1 MIASTANKEFLTRGA
16 SSAVGRNL
24 LWMVWSGGISI
35 ANSILV
41 WVFMARMRDVEELGR
56 FTIVMGLYTLF
67 FGVCSLGLVPY
78 LVSEISR
85 RNEQFKTF
93 QKNEQTIVEFVGS
106 ASVFLLISGIV
117 CAFLMAACG
126 FLVSDSWT
134 VRVSTLVLSLALIP
148 TGVLGVAEATA
159 ISFDRTRLIAFVS
172 TFENVLRTVFP
183 LWLIYSGFDI
193 SVICASFVAVRIV
206 ALIIYARVAGNRLFK
221 ASFAVDDL
229 VRILKVTPTFAATI
243 VFASINWQA
252 AVILLGLLSTE
263 IESAKFG
270 VASRFLIPVT
280 ILMASYANVI
290 QPMIAKK
297 TLKSNENAGSFLS
310 KMAGY
315 PLILSTLAAAASP
328 FLSRQVLIVFF
339 GENYGDVAATLD
351 ILALSVVPF
360 CLVMVVARGLVATN
374 SQHIDLLAN
383 ALGVVACITLGAML
397 VPKYGAIGAATAQLF
412 SFLLMAL
419 VEVGYLT
426 RKTVGFQIWRTAF
439 LSLACL
445 SLLHIIF

>member
-16 SSAVGRNL
+16 SGAVGRNL

-35 ANSILV
+35 ANSILI

-93 QKNEQTIVEFVGS
+93 QKSEQTIVEFVGS

-134 VRVSTLVLSLALIP
+134 VRISTLVLSLALIP

-206 ALIIYARVAGNRLFK
+206 ALIIYARAAGNRLFK
-221 ASFAVDDL
+221 AAFDVEDL
-229 VRILKVTPTFAATI
+229 IKILKVTPTFAATI

-290 QPMIAKK
+290 QPLIARK

-310 KMAGY
+310 KMACY

-339 GENYGDVAATLD
+339 GENYGDVAPTLD

-383 ALGVVACITLGAML
+383 AIGGVACITLGAML

>member
-1 MIASTANKEFLTRGA
+1 
-16 SSAVGRNL
+16 
-24 LWMVWSGGISI
+24 
-35 ANSILV
+35 
-41 WVFMARMRDVEELGR
+41 
-56 FTIVMGLYTLF
+56 
-67 FGVCSLGLVPY
+67 
-78 LVSEISR
+78 
-85 RNEQFKTF
+85 
-93 QKNEQTIVEFVGS
+93 
-106 ASVFLLISGIV
+106 
-117 CAFLMAACG
+117 
-126 FLVSDSWT
+126 
-134 VRVSTLVLSLALIP
+134 
-148 TGVLGVAEATA
+148 
-159 ISFDRTRLIAFVS
+159 
-172 TFENVLRTVFP
+172 
-183 LWLIYSGFDI
+183 
-193 SVICASFVAVRIV
+193 
-206 ALIIYARVAGNRLFK
+206 
-221 ASFAVDDL
+221 
-229 VRILKVTPTFAATI
+229 
-243 VFASINWQA
+243 
-252 AVILLGLLSTE
+252 
-263 IESAKFG
+263 
-270 VASRFLIPVT
+270 
-280 ILMASYANVI
+280 VI
-290 QPMIAKK
+290 QPLIARK

-310 KMAGY
+310 KMACY

-339 GENYGDVAATLD
+339 GENYGDVAPTLD